1 MRQRQAGKNDVFK
14 QTIKTIADDKMV
26 GELFDVLQNTSLS
39 EIYPVMGYIQ
49 KQREK
54 QTPEQQKKGAL
65 KLREVLVGCNYQ
77 SYVTLLGE
85 SVM

>member
-1 MRQRQAGKNDVFK
+1 
-14 QTIKTIADDKMV
+14 MV

-85 SVM
+85 SVI

>member
-14 QTIKTIADDKMV
+14 QIIKTLADDKMV

-54 QTPEQQKKGAL
+54 QTPEEQKKGAL

>member
-1 MRQRQAGKNDVFK
+1 
-14 QTIKTIADDKMV
+14 MV

-54 QTPEQQKKGAL
+54 QTPEEQKKGAL

-85 SVM
+85 SVMLRSGMIFYQNFATGAGF